1 MELQKASAWYFND
14 SKTTV
19 VLNDIGVTLA
29 PGEIVDLFKK
39 QPNLTWDRL
48 SRSRHSGVLAGKPK
62 IKFLDRP
69 PVKMNAS
76 QHTTYDETELPVVK
90 PISSRCKS
98 CLFVPTGQED
108 YLAVIEGEFSG
119 DSQQLGQTE
128 MWKTERDKFL
138 KTIEHSEL
146 GSDGEIFSDNIFE
159 DEYLSQ

>member
-1 MELQKASAWYFND
+1 MELRKASAWYFNEGG
-14 SKTTV
+14 TTV
-19 VLNDIGVTLA
+19 VLNDIGVTLG
-29 PGEIVDLFKK
+29 PGEVVDLFKK
-39 QPNLTWDRL
+39 QPNLTWERL
-48 SRSRHSGVLAGKPK
+48 SRSRHSGALANKPK
-62 IKFLDRP
+62 IKFLDRAP
-69 PVKMNAS
+69 ARTNVT
-76 QHTTYDETELPVVK
+76 HDTTHDETGLPAVN

-98 CLFVPTGQED
+98 CLFVPVGQED

-159 DEYLSQ
+159 DEYLSE